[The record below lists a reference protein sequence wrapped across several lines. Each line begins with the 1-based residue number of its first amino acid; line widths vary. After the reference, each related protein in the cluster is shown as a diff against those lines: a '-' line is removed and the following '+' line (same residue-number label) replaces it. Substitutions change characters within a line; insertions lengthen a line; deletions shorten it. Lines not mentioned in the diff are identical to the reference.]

1 MSYLGDKMENIRAFI
16 SSIHEFNGLSILLRI
31 ILAVIAGGIIGNERG
46 VHGSAA
52 GLRTHIFVCVG
63 SALTSLCSLY
73 VSIVLGFSGDV
84 FRIPAS
90 VVSGIGFLGAG
101 TIMVKNDNTI
111 AGLTTAA
118 GMWVTAITGIAFGY
132 GFYTGGIV
140 TTLICIVNA
149 TLFTRIKQNRLHNM
163 RFYIEVNNVDKI
175 QPIIDKINDL
185 LNKDVYIETISARSG
200 IIGNVELE
208 VTTSTKNDFDRVIKE
223 LNGFEGIY
231 YIVQ

>member
-1 MSYLGDKMENIRAFI
+1 MDNILAFI
-16 SSIHEFNGLSILLRI
+16 SYIQDFNGFSVMLRI

-63 SALTSLCSLY
+63 SALTSICSLY
-73 VSIVLGFSGDV
+73 VSEVLGFSGDV

-101 TIMVKNDNTI
+101 TILVKSDRSI
-111 AGLTTAA
+111 GGLATAA

-149 TLFTRIKQNRLHNM
+149 SLLTRIEHNRIRYM
-163 RFYIEVNNVDKI
+163 RFYVEVNNVDVVQSI
-175 QPIIDKINDL
+175 VDKLYEL
-185 LNKDVYIETISARSG
+185 LNNDVLIETIPAKSG
-200 IIGNVELE
+200 IVGNVGLE
-208 VTTSTKNDFDRVIKE
+208 VTISTRNDFDRIKKE
-223 LNGFEGIY
+223 LSSFEGIN

>member
-1 MSYLGDKMENIRAFI
+1 MDNILAFI
-16 SSIHEFNGLSILLRI
+16 SYIQDFNGFSVMLRI

-63 SALTSLCSLY
+63 SALTSICSLY
-73 VSIVLGFSGDV
+73 VSEVLGFSVDV

-101 TIMVKNDNTI
+101 TILVKSDRSI

-149 TLFTRIKQNRLHNM
+149 SLLTRIEHNRIRYM
-163 RFYIEVNNVDKI
+163 RFYVEVNNVDVVQSI
-175 QPIIDKINDL
+175 VDKLYEL
-185 LNKDVYIETISARSG
+185 LNNDVLIETIPAKSG
-200 IIGNVELE
+200 IVGNVGLE
-208 VTTSTKNDFDRVIKE
+208 VTISTRNDFDRIKKE
-223 LNGFEGIY
+223 LSSFEGIN

>member
-1 MSYLGDKMENIRAFI
+1 MDNILAFI
-16 SSIHEFNGLSILLRI
+16 SYIQDFNGFSVMLRI

-63 SALTSLCSLY
+63 SALTSICSLY
-73 VSIVLGFSGDV
+73 VSKVLGFSGDV

-101 TIMVKNDNTI
+101 TILVKSDRSI

-118 GMWVTAITGIAFGY
+118 GMWLTAISGIAVGY
-132 GFYTGGIV
+132 VFYTGGIV

-149 TLFTRIKQNRLHNM
+149 SLLTRIEHNRIRYM
-163 RFYIEVNNVDKI
+163 RFYVEVNNVDI
-175 QPIIDKINDL
+175 VQSIVDKLYEL
-185 LNKDVYIETISARSG
+185 LNNDVLIETIPAKSG
-200 IIGNVELE
+200 IVGNVGLE
-208 VTTSTKNDFDRVIKE
+208 VTISTRNDFDRIKKE
-223 LNGFEGIY
+223 LSSFEGIN

>member
-1 MSYLGDKMENIRAFI
+1 MDNILAFI
-16 SSIHEFNGLSILLRI
+16 SYIQDFNGFSVMLRI

-63 SALTSLCSLY
+63 SALTSICSLY
-73 VSIVLGFSGDV
+73 VSEVLGFSGDV

-101 TIMVKNDNTI
+101 TILVKSDRSI

-149 TLFTRIKQNRLHNM
+149 SLLTRIEHNRIRYM
-163 RFYIEVNNVDKI
+163 RFYVEVNNVDI
-175 QPIIDKINDL
+175 VQSIVDKLYEL
-185 LNKDVYIETISARSG
+185 LNNDVLIETIPAKSG
-200 IIGNVELE
+200 IVGNVGLE
-208 VTTSTKNDFDRVIKE
+208 VTISTRNDFDRIKKK
-223 LNGFEGIY
+223 LSGFEGIN

>member
-1 MSYLGDKMENIRAFI
+1 MDNILAFI
-16 SSIHEFNGLSILLRI
+16 SYIQNFNGFSVMLRI

-63 SALTSLCSLY
+63 SALTSICSLY
-73 VSIVLGFSGDV
+73 VSKVLGFSGDV

-101 TIMVKNDNTI
+101 TILVKSDRSI

-149 TLFTRIKQNRLHNM
+149 SLLTRIEHNRIRYM
-163 RFYIEVNNVDKI
+163 RFYVEVNNVDVVQSI
-175 QPIIDKINDL
+175 VDKLYQL
-185 LNKDVYIETISARSG
+185 LNNDVLIETIPAKSG
-200 IIGNVELE
+200 IVGNVGLE
-208 VTTSTKNDFDRVIKE
+208 VTISTRNDFDRIKKE
-223 LNGFEGIY
+223 LSSFEGIN

>member
-1 MSYLGDKMENIRAFI
+1 MDNILAFI
-16 SSIHEFNGLSILLRI
+16 SYIQDFNGFSVMLRI

-63 SALTSLCSLY
+63 SALTSICSLY
-73 VSIVLGFSGDV
+73 VSKVLGFSGDV

-101 TIMVKNDNTI
+101 TILVKSDRSI
-111 AGLTTAA
+111 AGLTTAD

-149 TLFTRIKQNRLHNM
+149 SLLTRIEHNRIRYM
-163 RFYIEVNNVDKI
+163 RFYVEVNNVDVVQSI
-175 QPIIDKINDL
+175 VDKLYEL
-185 LNKDVYIETISARSG
+185 LNNDVLIETIPAKSG
-200 IIGNVELE
+200 IVGNVGLE
-208 VTTSTKNDFDRVIKE
+208 VTISTRNDFDRIKKE
-223 LNGFEGIY
+223 LSSFEGIN

>member
-1 MSYLGDKMENIRAFI
+1 MDNILAFI
-16 SSIHEFNGLSILLRI
+16 SYIQDFNGFSVMLRI

-63 SALTSLCSLY
+63 SALTSICSLY
-73 VSIVLGFSGDV
+73 VSEVLGFSGDV

-101 TIMVKNDNTI
+101 TILVKSDRSI

-149 TLFTRIKQNRLHNM
+149 SLLTRIEHNRIRYM
-163 RFYIEVNNVDKI
+163 RFYVEVNNVDVVQSI
-175 QPIIDKINDL
+175 VDKLYQL
-185 LNKDVYIETISARSG
+185 LNNDVLIETIPAKSG
-200 IIGNVELE
+200 IVGNVGLE
-208 VTTSTKNDFDRVIKE
+208 VTISTRNDFGRIKKE
-223 LNGFEGIY
+223 LSGFEGIN

>member
-1 MSYLGDKMENIRAFI
+1 MDNILAFI
-16 SSIHEFNGLSILLRI
+16 SYIQDFNGFSVMLRI

-63 SALTSLCSLY
+63 SALTSICSLY
-73 VSIVLGFSGDV
+73 VSEVLGFSGDV

-101 TIMVKNDNTI
+101 TILVKSDRSI

-149 TLFTRIKQNRLHNM
+149 SLLTRIEHNRIRYM
-163 RFYIEVNNVDKI
+163 RFYVEVNNVDI
-175 QPIIDKINDL
+175 VQSIVDKLYEL
-185 LNKDVYIETISARSG
+185 LNNDVLIETIPAKSG
-200 IIGNVELE
+200 IVGNVGLE
-208 VTTSTKNDFDRVIKE
+208 VTISTRNDFDRIKKE
-223 LNGFEGIY
+223 LSSFEGIN

>member
-1 MSYLGDKMENIRAFI
+1 MDNILAFI
-16 SSIHEFNGLSILLRI
+16 SYIQDFNGFSVMLRI

-52 GLRTHIFVCVG
+52 GLRTHISVCVG
-63 SALTSLCSLY
+63 SALTSICSLY
-73 VSIVLGFSGDV
+73 VSEVLGFSGDV

-101 TIMVKNDNTI
+101 TILVKSDRSI

-149 TLFTRIKQNRLHNM
+149 SLLTRIEHNRIRYM
-163 RFYIEVNNVDKI
+163 RFYVEVNNVDVVQSI
-175 QPIIDKINDL
+175 VDKLYQL
-185 LNKDVYIETISARSG
+185 LNNDVLIETIPAKSG
-200 IIGNVELE
+200 IVGNVGLE
-208 VTTSTKNDFDRVIKE
+208 VTISTRNDFDRIKKE
-223 LNGFEGIY
+223 LSSFEGIN

>member
-1 MSYLGDKMENIRAFI
+1 MDNILAFI
-16 SSIHEFNGLSILLRI
+16 SYIQDFNGFSVMLRI

-63 SALTSLCSLY
+63 SALTSICSLY
-73 VSIVLGFSGDV
+73 VSKVLGFSGDV

-90 VVSGIGFLGAG
+90 VVPGIGFLGAG
-101 TIMVKNDNTI
+101 TILVKSDRSI

-149 TLFTRIKQNRLHNM
+149 SLLTRIEHNRIRYM
-163 RFYIEVNNVDKI
+163 RFYVEVNNVDVVQSI
-175 QPIIDKINDL
+175 VDKLYEL
-185 LNKDVYIETISARSG
+185 LNNDVLIETIPAKSG
-200 IIGNVELE
+200 IVGNVGLE
-208 VTTSTKNDFDRVIKE
+208 VTISTRNDFDRIKKK
-223 LNGFEGIY
+223 LNRTPFCR
-231 YIVQ
+231 VR

>member
-1 MSYLGDKMENIRAFI
+1 MDNILAFI
-16 SSIHEFNGLSILLRI
+16 SYIQDFNGFSVMLRI

-63 SALTSLCSLY
+63 SALTSICSLY
-73 VSIVLGFSGDV
+73 VSKVLGFSGDV

-101 TIMVKNDNTI
+101 TILVKSDRSI

-149 TLFTRIKQNRLHNM
+149 ILLTSIEH
-163 RFYIEVNNVDKI
+163 RFYVEVNNVDVVQSI
-175 QPIIDKINDL
+175 VDKLYEL
-185 LNKDVYIETISARSG
+185 LNNDVLIETIPAKSG
-200 IIGNVELE
+200 IVGNVGLE
-208 VTTSTKNDFDRVIKE
+208 VTISTRNDFDRIKKE
-223 LNGFEGIY
+223 LSSFEGIN

>member
-1 MSYLGDKMENIRAFI
+1 MDNILAFI
-16 SSIHEFNGLSILLRI
+16 SYIQDFNGFSVMLRI

-63 SALTSLCSLY
+63 SALTSICSLY
-73 VSIVLGFSGDV
+73 VSEVLGFSGDV

-101 TIMVKNDNTI
+101 TILVKSDRSI

-149 TLFTRIKQNRLHNM
+149 SLLTRIEHNRIRYM
-163 RFYIEVNNVDKI
+163 RFYVEVNNVDVVQSI
-175 QPIIDKINDL
+175 VDKLYQL
-185 LNKDVYIETISARSG
+185 LNNDVLIETIPAKSG
-200 IIGNVELE
+200 IVGNVGLE
-208 VTTSTKNDFDRVIKE
+208 VTISTRNDFDRIKKE
-223 LNGFEGIY
+223 LSSFEGIN

>member
-1 MSYLGDKMENIRAFI
+1 MDNILAFI
-16 SSIHEFNGLSILLRI
+16 SYIQDFNGFSVMLRI

-63 SALTSLCSLY
+63 SALTSICSLY
-73 VSIVLGFSGDV
+73 VSKVLGFSGDV

-101 TIMVKNDNTI
+101 TILVKSDRSI

-149 TLFTRIKQNRLHNM
+149 SLLTRIEHNRIRYM
-163 RFYIEVNNVDKI
+163 RFYVEVNNVDI
-175 QPIIDKINDL
+175 VQSIVDKLYEL
-185 LNKDVYIETISARSG
+185 LNNDVLIETIPAKSG
-200 IIGNVELE
+200 IVGNVGLE
-208 VTTSTKNDFDRVIKE
+208 VTISTRNDFDRIKKE
-223 LNGFEGIY
+223 LSSFEGIN

>member
-1 MSYLGDKMENIRAFI
+1 MDNILAFI
-16 SSIHEFNGLSILLRI
+16 SYIQDFNGFSVMLRI

-63 SALTSLCSLY
+63 SALTSICSLY
-73 VSIVLGFSGDV
+73 VSKVLGFSGDV

-101 TIMVKNDNTI
+101 TILVKSDRSI

-149 TLFTRIKQNRLHNM
+149 SLLTRIEHNRIRYM
-163 RFYIEVNNVDKI
+163 RFYVEVNNVDVVQSI
-175 QPIIDKINDL
+175 VDKLYEL
-185 LNKDVYIETISARSG
+185 LNNDVLIETIPAKSG
-200 IIGNVELE
+200 IVGNVGLE
-208 VTTSTKNDFDRVIKE
+208 VTISTRNDFDRIKKE
-223 LNGFEGIY
+223 LSSFEGIN

>member
-1 MSYLGDKMENIRAFI
+1 
-16 SSIHEFNGLSILLRI
+16 
-31 ILAVIAGGIIGNERG
+31 
-46 VHGSAA
+46 
-52 GLRTHIFVCVG
+52 
-63 SALTSLCSLY
+63 
-73 VSIVLGFSGDV
+73 
-84 FRIPAS
+84 
-90 VVSGIGFLGAG
+90 
-101 TIMVKNDNTI
+101 
-111 AGLTTAA
+111 
-118 GMWVTAITGIAFGY
+118 
-132 GFYTGGIV
+132 
-140 TTLICIVNA
+140 
-149 TLFTRIKQNRLHNM
+149 M

>member
-1 MSYLGDKMENIRAFI
+1 MDNILAFI
-16 SSIHEFNGLSILLRI
+16 SYIQDFNGFSVMLRI

-63 SALTSLCSLY
+63 SALTSICSLY
-73 VSIVLGFSGDV
+73 VSKVLGFSGDV

-101 TIMVKNDNTI
+101 TILVKSDRSI

-132 GFYTGGIV
+132 GFYTGDIV

-149 TLFTRIKQNRLHNM
+149 SLLTRIEHNRIRYM
-163 RFYIEVNNVDKI
+163 RFYVEVNNVDVVQSI
-175 QPIIDKINDL
+175 VDKLYQL
-185 LNKDVYIETISARSG
+185 LNNDVLIETIPAKSG
-200 IIGNVELE
+200 IVGNVGLE
-208 VTTSTKNDFDRVIKE
+208 VMISTRTDFDRIKKE
-223 LNGFEGIY
+223 LSSFEGIN

>member
-1 MSYLGDKMENIRAFI
+1 MDNILAFI
-16 SSIHEFNGLSILLRI
+16 SYIQDFNGFSVMLRI

-63 SALTSLCSLY
+63 SALTSICSLY
-73 VSIVLGFSGDV
+73 VSKVLGFSGDV

-101 TIMVKNDNTI
+101 TILVKSDRSI
-111 AGLTTAA
+111 AGLTTAT

-140 TTLICIVNA
+140 TTLICIVNVS
-149 TLFTRIKQNRLHNM
+149 LLTRIEHNRIRYM
-163 RFYIEVNNVDKI
+163 RFYVEVNTVDIVQSIVDKLYE
-175 QPIIDKINDL
+175 L
-185 LNKDVYIETISARSG
+185 LNNDVLIETIPAKSG
-200 IIGNVELE
+200 IVGNVGLE
-208 VTTSTKNDFDRVIKE
+208 VTISTRNDFDRIKKE
-223 LNGFEGIY
+223 LSGFEGIN